1 MGLNP
6 EQSAAVHTLSGPL
19 LVLAGAGSGKTRV
32 VTMRIAELIR
42 NGVAPD
48 RILAVTF
55 TNKAAAEMRERVM
68 QILYPGRSVPQ
79 GVPKPFV
86 ATFHALCVQI
96 LHRHIT
102 KLGFPGQF
110 AIYDRSDQESLAG
123 RVIKDALPNGKLRPS
138 DFLNIVSK
146 WKTQSIRPDDA
157 DRYAENDHEYAAA
170 CIYGRYQTALK
181 ACGAVDFDDIL
192 LLTEDLLRDF
202 PEVLAEERGRYD
214 HILVDEYQ
222 DTNQS
227 QYRIVK
233 ALAEEHQNLCVV
245 GDDDQ
250 SIYAWRG
257 AEVTHILRFRNDWPD
272 AKVIKLETNYRST
285 HEIIKWSNR
294 VVAFNRQR
302 HPKTLRATRGG
313 EMPRVLQCQD
323 PEDEA
328 EKVVS
333 EIRRRILIKVR
344 KPNEI
349 AVLFRTNEQS
359 RLFEMEFKRQN
370 VPYTLI
376 GSMSFFDRKE
386 IRDLLA
392 YLRVILNPKDE
403 VSLLRAIN
411 TPPRGIGQT
420 TMIRC
425 METALARHK
434 TLWEMLGN
442 QMDLA
447 AAKIQPKA
455 ISAISGFRDLIR
467 TLQIKAHTL
476 PVDGLIRE
484 LIDSIN
490 YYSEIERL
498 NEKQTDRELRWSLVE
513 EFVNS
518 AATFV
523 QKEERPRLGTFVQQ
537 LSLMDRDDSGSE
549 KEEQL
554 KNGAVILMTL
564 HSAKG
569 LEFPEVYMVGMEE
582 GLLPHKKSVESM
594 REDDI
599 AEERR
604 LCYVG
609 MTRAKERLTLSLA
622 LERMKWGVK
631 RKTIPSRFL
640 YEMTGHAENPNYLKI
655 LTGEAEA
662 ENRRGRP
669 RNS

>member
-6 EQSAAVHTLSGPL
+6 EQYEAVHTLRGPL

-32 VTMRIAELIR
+32 VTMRIAELIHH
-42 NGVAPD
+42 GIAPN

-68 QILYPGRSVPQ
+68 KLLYPNQQPPRDAPTPEVS
-79 GVPKPFV
+79 
-86 ATFHALCVQI
+86 TFHALCVQI
-96 LHRHIT
+96 LHRHIAN
-102 KLGFPGQF
+102 LGYPAQF
-110 AIYDRSDQESLAG
+110 AIYDRNDQESLAG
-123 RVIKDALPNGKLRPS
+123 RVLKDLASNLASLRPS
-138 DFLNIVSK
+138 DFINIISH
-146 WKTQSIRPDDA
+146 WKTQGIRPKDA
-157 DRYAENDHEYAAA
+157 DRHAENDREYVAASV
-170 CIYGRYQTALK
+170 YRRYQTALK

-192 LLTEDLLRDF
+192 LLTEDLFRDF
-202 PEVLAEERGRYD
+202 PEVLEAERQRFD

-222 DTNQS
+222 DTNQT
-227 QYRIVK
+227 QYRIIQ
-233 ALAEEHQNLCVV
+233 ALALLHRNLCVV

-257 AEVTHILRFRNDWPD
+257 AEVTHILRFREDWPE
-272 AKVIKLETNYRST
+272 AKVVKLETNYRST
-285 HEIIKWSNR
+285 HEIIKWANR

-302 HPKTLRATRGG
+302 HPKTLRATVSG
-313 EMPRVLQCQD
+313 ETPRVFQCQD
-323 PEDEA
+323 PEEEA
-328 EKVVS
+328 LRVVS
-333 EIRRRILIKVR
+333 EIRRRIQLKIR
-344 KPNEI
+344 RPNDF

-392 YLRVILNPKDE
+392 YLRIILNPRDE

-425 METALARHK
+425 METALASHRP
-434 TLWEMLGN
+434 LWELLGDP
-442 QMDLA
+442 QGLA
-447 AAKIQPKA
+447 DAKVNPKA
-455 ISAISGFRDLIR
+455 VTAITEFRRQIRDL
-467 TLQIKAHTL
+467 QIQARQQ
-476 PVDGLIRE
+476 PVDQLVRS
-484 LIDSIN
+484 LIDSIQ
-490 YYSEIERL
+490 YRTEIDRL
-498 NEKQTDRELRWSLVE
+498 NEKANDREARWNLVE
-513 EFVNS
+513 EFTNS
-518 AATFV
+518 AAVFV
-523 QKEERPRLGTFVQQ
+523 LKEEKPRLTNFVQQ

-564 HSAKG
+564 HAAKG
-569 LEFPEVYMVGMEE
+569 LEFPEVYLVGLEE
-582 GLLPHKKSVESM
+582 GFLPHKKSIENCFA
-594 REDDI
+594 DDV

-622 LERMKWGVK
+622 LHRMKYGK
-631 RKTIPSRFL
+631 MKETIPSRFL
-640 YEMTGHAENPNYLKI
+640 YEMTGHADNPHYAKI
-655 LTGEAEA
+655 L
-662 ENRRGRP
+662 RGIR
-669 RNS
+669 

>member
-68 QILYPGRSVPQ
+68 QILYPGQSVPQ

-102 KLGFPGQF
+102 KLGFPEQF

-123 RVIKDALPNGKLRPS
+123 RVIKDAMPNGKLRPS

-146 WKTQSIRPDDA
+146 WKTQSIRPNEA
-157 DRYAENDHEYAAA
+157 DRHAENDHEYAAA

-202 PEVLAEERGRYD
+202 PEVLAQERGRYD

-233 ALAEEHQNLCVV
+233 ALAEEHRNLCVV

-294 VVAFNRQR
+294 VVEFNRQR

-323 PEDEA
+323 PENEA
-328 EKVVS
+328 EKVVG
-333 EIRRRILIKVR
+333 EIRRRIQINVR

-455 ISAISGFRDLIR
+455 ITAISGFRDLIR

-476 PVDGLIRE
+476 PVDRLIRE

-498 NEKQTDRELRWSLVE
+498 NEKPTDRELRWNLVE

-564 HSAKG
+564 HWAKG

-640 YEMTGHAENPNYLKI
+640 YEMTGHAENPNYIKI
-655 LTGEAEA
+655 LTGEADT
-662 ENRRGRP
+662 ENRRGR

>member
-6 EQSAAVHTLSGPL
+6 EQAEAVHTLRGPL

-42 NGVAPD
+42 NGIAPN

-68 QILYPGRSVPQ
+68 QLLFPGRKP
-79 GVPKPFV
+79 PKEAPTPEV
-86 ATFHALCVQI
+86 ATFHSLCVQI
-96 LHRHIT
+96 LRRHIT
-102 KLGFPGQF
+102 KLGYPEQF
-110 AIYDRSDQESLAG
+110 AIYDRNDQESLAK
-123 RVIKDALPNGKLRPS
+123 RVLNDIASNLASLRPS
-138 DFLNIVSK
+138 DFVSIISR
-146 WKTQSIRPDDA
+146 WKTQSIRPMEA
-157 DRYAENDHEYAAA
+157 DRYAENDREYLAAS
-170 CIYGRYQTALK
+170 IYRRYQTALK

-192 LLTEDLLRDF
+192 LLAEDLLRDF
-202 PEVLAEERGRYD
+202 PDVLREERGRFD

-227 QYRIVK
+227 QYRIIK
-233 ALAEEHQNLCVV
+233 TLAQEHRNLCVV

-257 AEVTHILRFRNDWPD
+257 AEVTHILKFRQDWAE
-272 AKVIKLETNYRST
+272 AKVVKLETNYRST
-285 HEIIKWSNR
+285 HEIIKWANR
-294 VVAFNRQR
+294 VVAFNRIR
-302 HPKTLRATRGG
+302 HPKTLRATVSG
-313 EMPRVLQCQD
+313 EIPRVLQCQD
-323 PEDEA
+323 PDEEA
-328 EKVVS
+328 LKVVS
-333 EIRRRILIKVR
+333 EIRRRIQLKIR
-344 KPNEI
+344 RPNEI

-370 VPYTLI
+370 VPYTLV

-420 TMIRC
+420 TTIRC
-425 METALARHK
+425 METALARK
-434 TLWEMLGN
+434 ITLWEMLG
-442 QMDLA
+442 DAKGLEE
-447 AAKIQPKA
+447 AKINPKA
-455 ISAISGFRDLIR
+455 IAAIGEFRRQIFDLQSRSRKEPVDRLIR
-467 TLQIKAHTL
+467 S
-476 PVDGLIRE
+476 LIESIQYRTE
-484 LIDSIN
+484 ID
-490 YYSEIERL
+490 RL
-498 NEKQTDRELRWSLVE
+498 NEKEADRENRWNLVE

-518 AATFV
+518 ASVFV

-537 LSLMDRDDSGSE
+537 LSIMDHDSGNE

-554 KNGAVILMTL
+554 KNSAVILMTL
-564 HSAKG
+564 HAAKG
-569 LEFPEVYMVGMEE
+569 LEFPEVYMVGLEE
-582 GLLPHKKSVESM
+582 GFLPHKKSIANPFA
-594 REDDI
+594 DDV

-622 LERMKWGVK
+622 LHRMKRG
-631 RKTIPSRFL
+631 RMCETIPSRFL
-640 YEMTGHAENPNYLKI
+640 FEMTGRSETPTYAKI
-655 LTGEAEA
+655 LRES
-662 ENRRGRP
+662 R
-669 RNS
+669 

>member
-6 EQSAAVHTLSGPL
+6 EQSAAVHTLRGPL

-68 QILYPGRSVPQ
+68 QILYPGQRVPQ
-79 GVPKPFV
+79 GVPTPFV

-102 KLGFPGQF
+102 KLGFPEQF

-123 RVIKDALPNGKLRPS
+123 RVIKDALPSGKLRPS

-157 DRYAENDHEYAAA
+157 DQYAENDHEYAAS

-233 ALAEEHQNLCVV
+233 ALAEEHRNLCVV

-272 AKVIKLETNYRST
+272 AKVVKLETNYRST

-302 HPKTLRATRGG
+302 HPKTLRATRSG

-323 PEDEA
+323 PDDEA

-333 EIRRRILIKVR
+333 EIRRRIQIKVR

-442 QMDLA
+442 EAGLA

-455 ISAISGFRDLIR
+455 ITAIGGFRDLIR

-498 NEKQTDRELRWSLVE
+498 NEKQSDRELRWNLVE

-622 LERMKWGVK
+622 LARMKWGVK

-640 YEMTGHAENPNYLKI
+640 YEMTGHAENPNYYKI
-655 LTGEAEA
+655 LSGEADA
-662 ENRRGRP
+662 ENRHGR